1 MSMCIQGFLL
11 FFMLLVMQETQP
23 EAQPE
28 ITVDVG
34 AAEPN
39 QVVIIRVT
47 VFNPGT
53 ADLLWNNTVRI
64 EEVHPNLVPVKSEH
78 TLPEKIKP
86 GEVAIG
92 EVSVQVKPEAES
104 GVYPVV
110 ISLSGGVGTC
120 EEGCIP
126 YFIEK
131 EVVITVIR
139 ESVEVKVTYTVSD
152 SVIKVTI
159 RNTGTT
165 KVHSVECNGEPLG
178 TLSPGETED
187 ITIDTT
193 DKFTVSYQDKYGKK
207 ISQSYQVKKPTT
219 TPPPEPETDIP
230 VPSVLVGTGILL
242 GYVLK
247 RRQD

>member
-1 MSMCIQGFLL
+1 MEIHFLLL
-11 FFMLLVMQETQP
+11 FFMLLIMQEPQP

-28 ITVDVG
+28 ITVDVRT
-34 AAEPN
+34 AEPN

-47 VFNPGT
+47 VQNPGT
-53 ADLLWNNTVRI
+53 ADLLWNNTIRI
-64 EEVHPNLVPVKSEH
+64 EEVHPHLVPVKSEH

-86 GEVAIG
+86 GEAAIG

-104 GVYPVV
+104 GAYPAV
-110 ISLSGGVGTC
+110 ISLSGGVGVC

-139 ESVEVKVTYTVSD
+139 ESAEVKVTYTVSD
-152 SVIKVTI
+152 SVIVVTI

-165 KVHSVECNGEPLG
+165 RIHSLECNGEPVG
-178 TLSPGETED
+178 TLSPGETEE

-193 DKFTVSYQDKYGKK
+193 DRFTVSYQDKYGKK
-207 ISQSYQVKKPTT
+207 ISQSHKVTQPPTT
-219 TPPPEPETDIP
+219 PPEPETDIP
-230 VPSVLVGTGILL
+230 FSPVLVSTGILL
-242 GYVLK
+242 GYILK
-247 RRQD
+247 RCQD